1 MTTDQTMDIN
11 EFVDY
16 AKRKITSDCQIGYV
30 ATARTPWNA
39 LSIEAVV
46 NHYYTDKRG
55 IIAINTYNPKGHFL
69 SKDNFDSIDNADI
82 DIVNILERPHQSRL
96 DGISKAAQSIRGI
109 YSYNQNSEQNN
120 EIGLI
125 APGGAYRGLARIFSD
140 RKILDTRSLRLI
152 SVDKALMSYMKNSNS
167 NKFALNNLSVRSIF
181 NMVAD
186 VLERSKYN
194 TIPRES
200 WQLFDKVD
208 GKLKMNE
215 EIRQRYSKVLPDMNE
230 YNSNNALII
239 TQPLSEIG
247 FLSNDKEADIMRKVV
262 TKLRSDGYSVT
273 IRPHPR
279 EDLEKYN
286 SFCGK
291 NVQVRKSSVAV
302 EREYA
307 ILQPEMVVGATSTA
321 LLTAKALYQIP
332 SYTYINMIE
341 EMGLPTDGHM
351 EEFLKLSTNI
361 VQPFEL

>member
-1 MTTDQTMDIN
+1 MDIN

-152 SVDKALMSYMKNSNS
+152 SVDKALMSYVKNEQNQP
-167 NKFALNNLSVRSIF
+167 RS
-181 NMVAD
+181 
-186 VLERSKYN
+186 
-194 TIPRES
+194 S
-200 WQLFDKVD
+200 WQLHRIVYDK
-208 GKLKMNE
+208 LFEYLESQN
-215 EIRQRYSKVLPDMNE
+215 IRDRQQKVLYLFN
-230 YNSNNALII
+230 
-239 TQPLSEIG
+239 
-247 FLSNDKEADIMRKVV
+247 
-262 TKLRSDGYSVT
+262 SDGGQLTVNKHVKELY
-273 IRPHPR
+273 
-279 EDLEKYN
+279 K
-286 SFCGK
+286 
-291 NVQVRKSSVAV
+291 AV
-302 EREYA
+302 LPSMDDTRDRR
-307 ILQPEMVVGATSTA
+307 A
-321 LLTAKALYQIP
+321 LFIT
-332 SYTYINMIE
+332 
-341 EMGLPTDGHM
+341 
-351 EEFLKLSTNI
+351 
-361 VQPFEL
+361 